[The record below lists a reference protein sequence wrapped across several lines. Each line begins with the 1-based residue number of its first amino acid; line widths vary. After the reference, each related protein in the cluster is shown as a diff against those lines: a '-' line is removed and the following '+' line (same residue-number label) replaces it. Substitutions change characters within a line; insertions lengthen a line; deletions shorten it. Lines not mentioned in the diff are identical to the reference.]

1 MNVETLTDPNSIHKS
16 KTKKNKQ
23 KFKKKTI
30 FKKFN
35 TEGFLYAW
43 GFAIGFAVIGI
54 LIFFAVKT
62 PEGASES
69 IGNTNYQRFSGFHP
83 ESAKEVLAI
92 IVGSLLLL
100 SAVYCIFLGLK
111 IVAQF
116 IVGKKLKFG
125 KTLKL
130 NFNKSR
136 FRKQL
141 SDKTSISK

>member
-23 KFKKKTI
+23 KFKKTTI
-30 FKKFN
+30 FKKFDA
-35 TEGFLYAW
+35 EGFLYAW
-43 GFAIGFAVIGI
+43 GFAIAFAVVGI
-54 LIFFAVKT
+54 LIFFEVKT

-83 ESAKEVLAI
+83 ESAKEVLALI
-92 IVGSLLLL
+92 AGSLLLL
-100 SAVYCIFLGLK
+100 GAVYCIFLGLK

-125 KTLKL
+125 KKFKSH
-130 NFNKSR
+130 FNKIR
-136 FRKQL
+136 FRNQF

>member
-1 MNVETLTDPNSIHKS
+1 MNVETLTDTNSIHKG
-16 KTKKNKQ
+16 KTKKNKH

-30 FKKFN
+30 FKKFD

-43 GFAIGFAVIGI
+43 GFAMVFAIIGI
-54 LIFFAVKT
+54 LIFLAVKT
-62 PEGASES
+62 PEGVSES
-69 IGNTNYQRFSGFHP
+69 NGIINYQRFTGFHP
-83 ESAKEVLAI
+83 ESGKDVLAI

-100 SAVYCIFLGLK
+100 IAVYCIFLGLK

-125 KTLKL
+125 KTIKL

>member
-23 KFKKKTI
+23 KFKKKAI
-30 FKKFN
+30 FKKFDA
-35 TEGFLYAW
+35 EGFLYAW
-43 GFAIGFAVIGI
+43 GFAIAFAVAGI
-54 LIFFAVKT
+54 LIFFEVKT
-62 PEGASES
+62 PDVASES
-69 IGNTNYQRFSGFHP
+69 IENSNYQRFSWFHP
-83 ESAKEVLAI
+83 ETAKEVLAI
-92 IVGSLLLL
+92 IAGSLLLL

-125 KTLKL
+125 KTIKL

>member
-23 KFKKKTI
+23 KFKQKTI
-30 FKKFN
+30 FKKFD

-43 GFAIGFAVIGI
+43 GFAIAFAVTGI
-54 LIFFAVKT
+54 LIFLEVKT
-62 PEGASES
+62 PEDVSGS

-83 ESAKEVLAI
+83 ESVKEVLAI
-92 IVGSLLLL
+92 ILGSLLLL
-100 SAVYCIFLGLK
+100 IAVYCIFLGLK

-125 KTLKL
+125 KIIKL
-130 NFNKSR
+130 NFYKSR

-141 SDKTSISK
+141 SDKTSISE